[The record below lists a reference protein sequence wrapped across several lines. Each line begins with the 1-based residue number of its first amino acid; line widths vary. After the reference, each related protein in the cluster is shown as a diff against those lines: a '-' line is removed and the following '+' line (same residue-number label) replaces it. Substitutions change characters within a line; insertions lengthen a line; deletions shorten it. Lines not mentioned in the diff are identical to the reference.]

1 MTKIKTIHKQI
12 DQLQHWID
20 IREKFEA
27 SISKATVGWHIEHS
41 LVVLDQ
47 IMNELVGSNPSGYR
61 YQFNVWKTIIFLRGQ
76 IPRGKAKA
84 PKAVRV
90 EQPNSSEDFL
100 LDLIQKVKDK
110 ITVVETLP
118 KNSFFVHPFFGK
130 MNVKE
135 SKRMMYLH
143 TDHHLKI
150 IEDILEHKKSR

>member
-1 MTKIKTIHKQI
+1 MSNTAKIKNQVSL
-12 DQLQHWID
+12 LQD
-20 IREKFEA
+20 KLKERELVNSE
-27 SISKATVGWHIEHS
+27 ISKASVGWHIEHS
-41 LVVLDQ
+41 LAVLDQ
-47 IMNELVGSNPSGYR
+47 IMNELVGSNPSGYH
-61 YQFNVWKTIIFLRGQ
+61 YQFNFWKTIIFLRGQ

-110 ITVVETLP
+110 ITMVETLP

-150 IEDILEHKKSR
+150 IEDILKHKKSR